1 MRKILSI
8 FMVAVLSLNLLCQPC
23 EAMNNPQVG
32 SVCQQNQ
39 RSNGNSQGKVGCI
52 GKMCNFVKT
61 AIKTVFAVAVAVVAL
76 PLALP
81 LALTLALALPLT
93 SVAIGFL
100 GFGTGLVVGGG
111 ANCEYKMPDR
121 FPSEAMSDECK
132 KNINDFLASNEC
144 SADLMNFFEEFTKS
158 YYEAK
163 E

>member
-1 MRKILSI
+1 MKKILSI
-8 FMVAVLSLNLLCQPC
+8 FMVAVLSLNLLYQPC
-23 EAMNNPQVG
+23 EAKNNSAQEG

-61 AIKTVFAVAVAVVAL
+61 AIKTVFAVAAVVVAL
-76 PLALP
+76 PL
-81 LALTLALALPLT
+81 
-93 SVAIGFL
+93 VL
-100 GFGTGLVVGGG
+100 GFGAGLVASGT
-111 ANCEYKMPDR
+111 ASCEYEYKMPDR

>member
-1 MRKILSI
+1 MKKILSI
-8 FMVAVLSLNLLCQPC
+8 FMVAVLGLNLLYQPC
-23 EAMNNPQVG
+23 EAMSTP
-32 SVCQQNQ
+32 Q
-39 RSNGNSQGKVGCI
+39 RSSNYQQYQRPVSHNQGKVGCI

-61 AIKTVFAVAVAVVAL
+61 AIKTFFAVAVAVVAL

-111 ANCEYKMPDR
+111 ANCEYKMTDR

-158 YYEAK
+158 HYESK

>member
-52 GKMCNFVKT
+52 GKMSNFVKT
-61 AIKTVFAVAVAVVAL
+61 AIKTVFAVAAVVVAL
-76 PLALP
+76 PL
-81 LALTLALALPLT
+81 
-93 SVAIGFL
+93 VL
-100 GFGTGLVVGGG
+100 GFGAGLVASGTARGT
-111 ANCEYKMPDR
+111 ASCEYEYKMPDR

-132 KNINDFLASNEC
+132 KNINDFLASSKC
-144 SADLMNFFEEFTKS
+144 SADLMDFFEEFTKS